1 MNKNNLLRNNL
12 LGKMITFGMITMFLC
27 GSAAYGINNNVSFD
41 ARFDQ
46 QQHQIGM
53 MSASKVANT
62 KLSQL
67 EKSDDFSINITTE
80 IYLNNGN
87 EILFYVFD
95 LQPQGYIV
103 VSSDSNLPPVIA
115 YSFID
120 NFWSDIPE
128 DNILLQMLIADVEF
142 RFENIENLPENIIED
157 RNLLWDKLLND
168 ENEKFVETY
177 FEQWPPE
184 GTTSTGG
191 WLETKW
197 NQNSPYKD
205 FCPMDGDKRSI
216 AGCPAVAMAQILNY
230 HETTNNIV
238 FNDSDDYYHNYGN
251 RFWVDNDHEEYGFP
265 SFPELN
271 GYLDTLNYNYNNQ
284 IQITDEDKAAL
295 TFACGTAARQVYS
308 ADGSGTYGVNQ
319 AYDAYI
325 RFGCDTVELLDENN
339 DDLYDRLSQN
349 MKDALPAQ
357 LAVVTT
363 GWNAGHN
370 LVVDGYNTDDYYHL
384 NFGFGGTYNGWYL
397 IPDEIIIPN
406 YEFTVLEGIIVDI
419 MKNNAGP
426 DLDCSGSLSWVDIKS
441 GDTITGSFTVENIG
455 EPASKLDWE
464 IESYPTWGT
473 WTFTPLN
480 GDDLTPEDG
489 AITVEVSVVSPDEKN
504 KEFDGGI
511 KIVNK
516 NASGDQC
523 YIQVSLATP
532 KIKTINPLLLDLI
545 EELAQFFPLFYR
557 LFEIL

>member
-1 MNKNNLLRNNL
+1 MYKNNL

-27 GSAAYGINNNVSFD
+27 GSAAYGINNNASFD
-41 ARFDQ
+41 AGFDQ

-67 EKSDDFSINITTE
+67 EKSDDFSINTTTE
-80 IYLNNGN
+80 IFRNNGN

-115 YSFID
+115 YSFTD

-205 FCPMDGDKRSI
+205 FCPMDGDQRSI
-216 AGCPAVAMAQILNY
+216 AGCPAVAMAQVMNY

-238 FNDSDDYYHNYGN
+238 FNDSDDYHHNFGN
-251 RFWVDNDHEEYGFP
+251 RFWIDNDHEEYGFP

-284 IQITDEDKAAL
+284 IQVTDEDKAAL

-308 ADGSGTYGVNQ
+308 DQISGTYGVDQ

-325 RFGCDTVELLDENN
+325 RFGCDTVELLDDSK
-339 DDLYDRLSQN
+339 DDLYERLSQN
-349 MKDALPAQ
+349 MKDALPAH
-357 LAVVTT
+357 LAVVTPS
-363 GWNAGHN
+363 WNAGHN

-384 NFGFGGTYNGWYL
+384 NFGWGGTYNGWYL
-397 IPDEIIIPN
+397 IPEEIIIPN
-406 YEFTVLEGIIVDI
+406 YELTVIEGIIIDI
-419 MKNNAGP
+419 MKIDAGP

-441 GDTITGSFTVENIG
+441 GDTITGSFTIENIG

-464 IESYPTWGT
+464 IESYPTWGI

-504 KEFDGGI
+504 KKFDGGI

-516 NASGDQC
+516 DAGGDQC
-523 YIQVSLATP
+523 YIQVSLTTP

-545 EELAQFFPLFYR
+545 EELAQFFPLFYK